1 MLDCYCNAVVQTIKG
16 GEGEKFDQSS
26 PQLIL
31 LLRLAS
37 LQDAN
42 QNWPFIRPGNALAAG
57 SPSRAI
63 RRKMDFRTETRCCCR
78 MRAGLLRQQTIK
90 MNLARSSTPQ
100 RGSRDQNGQSFHTG
114 RNEPKP
120 WPPRTA
126 LSFCQNVKWSK
137 VV

>member
-1 MLDCYCNAVVQTIKG
+1 MVQTIKKLWR

-100 RGSRDQNGQSFHTG
+100 RGSRDQTG
-114 RNEPKP
+114 KVFTLDEMSPNLG
-120 WPPRTA
+120 PPE
-126 LSFCQNVKWSK
+126 QH
-137 VV
+137 